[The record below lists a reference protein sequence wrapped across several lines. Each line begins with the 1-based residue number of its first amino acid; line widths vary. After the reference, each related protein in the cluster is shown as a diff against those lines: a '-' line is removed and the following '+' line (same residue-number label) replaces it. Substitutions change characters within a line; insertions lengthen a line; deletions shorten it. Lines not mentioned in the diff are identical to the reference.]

1 MGDVLGLAGV
11 GKIGEGLG
19 HSMEAERV
27 KLIEGWMFEQ
37 VARRWPR

>member
-1 MGDVLGLAGV
+1 VRQVLLLAGR
-11 GKIGEGLG
+11 GEIGESLG

-37 VARRWPR
+37 VGFS

>member
-1 MGDVLGLAGV
+1 MDDVLGLAGV
-11 GKIGEGLG
+11 GEIGESLG

-37 VARRWPR
+37 VGVS